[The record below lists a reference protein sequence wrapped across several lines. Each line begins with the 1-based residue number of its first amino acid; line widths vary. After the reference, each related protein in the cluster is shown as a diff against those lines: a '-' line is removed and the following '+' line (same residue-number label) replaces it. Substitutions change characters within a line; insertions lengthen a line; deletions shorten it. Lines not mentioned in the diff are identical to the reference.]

1 MYIRNKGFNPLIIL
15 IVFIIG
21 LSIFFTVINQKKQN
35 NELPVYVDGDELST
49 ESPVENIKDI
59 DMVLIEYPE
68 FTINIPSDWTK
79 VIRNG
84 NDNFIHSPSAT
95 SVSINISEYYP
106 EINNID
112 ESIVSTNVANS
123 GYGFV
128 SFMKTS
134 TSSYE
139 AIYQDLDNNTYD
151 YIEEVF
157 WTKDKIVTL
166 TFTVNDTYYNKMA
179 DYFNAIY
186 NSFKWNEDQN
196 IIPDDIMLIYIEY
209 GDFEFALPI
218 SWSVG
223 IQDNAIYATN
233 SDNTAQVVITVTEN
247 PLSLDSVTA
256 YDITN
261 LLQPQR
267 PNGFILQYV
276 SNSVNYLKA
285 AAQYYNNDG
294 INMENRTYL
303 FANGVFLYTVQFDY
317 ISNTLDD
324 NYLDTLIEFFKSY
337 YLQNMK

>member
-233 SDNTAQVVITVTEN
+233 SDNTAQVVITVIEN

-261 LLQPQR
+261 LLQRQR

>member
-233 SDNTAQVVITVTEN
+233 SDNTAQVVITVIEN

-285 AAQYYNNDG
+285 AVQYYNNSG

-303 FANGVFLYTVQFDY
+303 FANGVFLYTIQFDY
-317 ISNTLDD
+317 ISNSLNDE
-324 NYLDTLIEFFKSY
+324 YLDNIMSYFKSY
-337 YLQNMK
+337 YLQHYE

>member
-233 SDNTAQVVITVTEN
+233 SDNTAQVVITVIEN